1 MWGTDYFCIER
12 KKKFGLKKCGG
23 ALCDGAYRIFLLG
36 GVMQKVKW
44 AKMVENGQF
53 LQYFFIGLGRF
64 DRFLKWV

>member
-44 AKMVENGQF
+44 AKMGSFCNIF
-53 LQYFFIGLGRF
+53 CIGLGRF